1 MMKILEQENIRRKN
15 TTLELGLDK
24 PIIMQSMQSWFK
36 DSFNLQADRIK
47 MELAKITVSG
57 PIPFVVQKNGIALP
71 VIAAKIGLWNILIW

>member
-24 PIIMQSMQSWFK
+24 PIIMQSMQSCFR

-47 MELAKITVSG
+47 MELAKITVSA
-57 PIPFVVQKNGIALP
+57 PIPFVVYKNGTALP
-71 VIAAKIGLWNILIW
+71 VIAAKIGLWNILI

>member
-24 PIIMQSMQSWFK
+24 PIIMQSMQSCFR

-47 MELAKITVSG
+47 MELAKITVSS
-57 PIPFVVQKNGIALP
+57 PIPFVVHKNGIALP
-71 VIAAKIGLWNILIW
+71 VITAKIGLWNILI